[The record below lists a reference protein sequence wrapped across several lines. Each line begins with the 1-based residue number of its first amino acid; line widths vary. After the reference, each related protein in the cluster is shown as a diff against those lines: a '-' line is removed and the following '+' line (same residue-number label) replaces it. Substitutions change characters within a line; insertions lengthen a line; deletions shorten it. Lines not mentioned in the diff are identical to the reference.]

1 MADYRV
7 TAWSGH
13 QAHGVAEIVADTYDD
28 VLNIPVSSF
37 EPGTLVY
44 CIETST
50 YYVLGV
56 DLTWSEKPAAGGGGG
71 GTSDVTK
78 SWVVEK
84 LQSTV
89 DGLKDELVI
98 NKIELNDNNH
108 TIITY
113 QNGSTADVGE
123 LSMPEATLTT
133 ALKATTSIG
142 SVTSGKTYNVGTSL
156 ETIIRDILISYKAP
170 SITLSTTP
178 ATKLYDIV
186 EDSISTILLKAVV
199 TKNTKNVTKVAFF
212 ADDAT
217 LNQITT
223 GVASGGTFQYQ
234 YTPATPI
241 TSDVVFKA
249 TVTDGTQQTQSS
261 ITIKFVGKSYYGICD
276 ASVSDPTETVIKSG
290 ANTLKDTKTY
300 TYTGITTNWGKVFY
314 AYPKSFGALT
324 YIKDE
329 VNNINYFDSFQRS
342 EVSVD
347 GIDYYCYTLTEPTAA
362 ENNQIT
368 FK

>member
-13 QAHGVAEIVADTYDD
+13 KAHGVAEIVADTYSD

-56 DLTWSEKPAAGGGGG
+56 DLTWSEKPTAGGGSG
-71 GTSDVTK
+71 GTTDVTK

-89 DGLKDELVI
+89 NGLKDELVI
-98 NKIELNDNNH
+98 DKIELNDNSH

-113 QNGSTADVGE
+113 QNGSTSDVGE
-123 LSMPEATLTT
+123 LKPEATLTT
-133 ALKATTSIG
+133 ALKATTAIG
-142 SVTSGKTYNVGTSL
+142 SVTSGKTYNIGTSL
-156 ETIIRDILISYKAP
+156 ETILRDILISYKAP

-199 TKNTKNVTKVAFF
+199 TKNTKNVTKVAFL
-212 ADDAT
+212 ADNTT

-234 YTPATPI
+234 YTPSTPI
-241 TSDVVFKA
+241 KSDVVFKA
-249 TVTDGTQQTQSS
+249 TATDGTQETQSS

-290 ANTLKDTKTY
+290 TSTLKDTKTY
-300 TYTGITTNWGKVFY
+300 TYTSITTNWGKVFY
-314 AYPKSFGALT
+314 AYPKSFGVLT

-329 VNNINYFDSFQRS
+329 INNINYFDSFQQS
-342 EVSVD
+342 EISVD
-347 GIDYYCYTLTEPTAA
+347 GIDYYCYTLIEPTAA
-362 ENNQIT
+362 TDNQIT